1 MRSLSSLFKRTK
13 AKICVLVAI
22 QLLYPITARQ
32 VHIFSAGPP
41 KAVFSGTLYSRA
53 NHLLAAAYVTLQVIP
68 I

>member
-13 AKICVLVAI
+13 AKICVVAI